1 MRSWTWLGLAAL
13 VALTGCGPADLPATA
28 DDQAVNAGAPLV
40 EAEYPCTFL
49 PAEDPAAVSLASEP
63 NGPAIATVMRH
74 EFVAEA
80 RSGDWVLV
88 VAAEAGRQ
96 GWVAASQGV
105 LQGNCALLEVVPTL
119 PPLAA
124 NVPTIEPPTC
134 LITLNAGAVSYVQ
147 PNFQEVFASLG
158 AGTTIEG
165 MAQSADGWY
174 GFDPGIEQPDAQ
186 GVARLRWLP
195 RTDAATQSVTDHC
208 AALPIVQFP

>member
-1 MRSWTWLGLAAL
+1 MKSWTWLGLAAL
-13 VALTGCGPADLPATA
+13 VALTGCGPADLPSTA
-28 DDQAVNAGAPLV
+28 DDQASNAGAPLV
-40 EAEYPCTFL
+40 EAAVPCTFL
-49 PAEDPAAVSLASEP
+49 PSEDPASVSLASEP

-80 RSGDWVLV
+80 RSGGWVLV

-96 GWVAASQGV
+96 GWVDASQGA
-105 LQGNCALLEVVPTL
+105 LQGNCAALEVVPTL

-134 LITLNAGAVSYVQ
+134 LITLNVAAATYVQ
-147 PNFQEVFASLG
+147 PNYQEAFASLG

-165 MAQSADGWY
+165 MAQTTDGWY

-195 RTDAATQSVTDHC
+195 VLDPALQAVTAHC
-208 AALPIVQFP
+208 AALPVVQFP